1 MDLGLAGR
9 RAVVTGGSKGI
20 GKAIAAEL
28 MAEGAAVTICSRHPD
43 ELDAAAA
50 ELVKQMPDA
59 TAGSVRAVSCDVT
72 DPGQVTEFIE
82 VAAAAMGGLDILVNN
97 AGGARPGRF
106 GTLTDDDWQ
115 TDIDTKLLSQIRCT
129 RAALPHLR
137 RSRAGAGAKRGGGKS
152 YAPRVINI
160 NAVYGR
166 YPDPAF
172 LASSVNRASCLNL
185 AKALA
190 MELGGEGILVNSVNI
205 GFVTTPQWENI
216 HRRRAPDMPA
226 GEFFGQLAAAE
237 VPLGRFG
244 RPDEVAGLVAFLA
257 GDRASY
263 ITGASIDV
271 AGGMGKYL

>member
-129 RAALPHLR
+129 RAALPRLR
-137 RSRAGAGAKRGGGKS
+137 RSTV
-152 YAPRVINI
+152 PRVINI

-172 LASSVNRASCLNL
+172 LASSVNRASCLSL

>member
-1 MDLGLAGR
+1 MELGLAGR
-9 RAVVTGGSKGI
+9 RAIVTGGSKGI

-28 MAEGAAVTICSRHPD
+28 MAEGAAVAICSRHPD
-43 ELDAAAA
+43 ELEAAAV
-50 ELVKQMPDA
+50 ELVKQMPDES
-59 TAGSVRAVSCDVT
+59 AGSVRAMPCDVT
-72 DPGQVTEFIE
+72 EPGQVTEFAE
-82 VAAAAMGGLDILVNN
+82 AATAAMGGLDILVNN

-106 GTLTDDDWQ
+106 GTLTDDDWH

-137 RSRAGAGAKRGGGKS
+137 QSK
-152 YAPRVINI
+152 APRVINI

-172 LASSVNRASCLNL
+172 LASSVNRASCLSL
-185 AKALA
+185 AKALS

-226 GEFFGQLAAAE
+226 EEFFGQLAAAE

-257 GDRASY
+257 SNRASY
-263 ITGASIDV
+263 LTGASIDV